1 MVALRACG
9 ICRLFIWEGSVKT
22 RIIAAV
28 VASLA
33 LMVFAST
40 AGTSITIAQA
50 PAGQPT
56 PGYVSSA
63 SSSAA
68 TLSLRATM
76 GVASTLL
83 RCPPD
88 VPSDGTDCR
97 ARTEQGRVPGL
108 GSVSAAYIWSYRLGP
123 PTCPSELATPLATTG
138 RLTVAGR
145 ESSSSR
151 SRREPRAWIS
161 SPFGTAAEFTIT
173 GGTGI
178 YAGASGS
185 GTVQRSIGMSRGS
198 ETWIGTLVAPGVEFD
213 VTAPMLSGATSK
225 TVRAPRGDKRVRMTC
240 TVTGSDAVT
249 APSRQTARRSR
260 AASTSSAAQRS
271 PVRQPTRAEIR
282 KRRSSPSSSNAAST
296 ARRSR
301 AS

>member
-1 MVALRACG
+1 M
-9 ICRLFIWEGSVKT
+9 KK

-28 VASLA
+28 VASLP

-40 AGTSITIAQA
+40 AGASITIAQA

-56 PGYVSSA
+56 PRYMSSA

-88 VPSDGTDCR
+88 VPPDGTDCR
-97 ARTEQGRVPGL
+97 ARSEQGRVPGL

-123 PTCPSELATPLATTG
+123 PTCPSELAKPLATTG
-138 RLTVAGR
+138 RLTVAGKGEFQFALAQGAACVDL
-145 ESSSSR
+145 ESVR
-151 SRREPRAWIS
+151 NAPQ
-161 SPFGTAAEFTIT
+161 EFTIT

-213 VTAPMLSGATSK
+213 VTAPVLSGATSK
-225 TVRAPRGDKRVRMTC
+225 TVRAPRGAKRVR
-240 TVTGSDAVT
+240 VTYRVTASDAVDGAVPANCT
-249 APSRQTARRSR
+249 PKPGSLFKLGRTTVTCSATDTSGNTQTAKF
-260 AASTSSAAQRS
+260 TI
-271 PVRQPTRAEIR
+271 VV
-282 KRRSSPSSSNAAST
+282 KRR
-296 ARRSR
+296 
-301 AS
+301 